1 MDKHNEIPDYFNQ
14 NPDDNKED
22 DFTPTFEPIIEGLQD
37 DYDPDVL
44 DLYLSAQA
52 QLPLGENL
60 VLGKVIARKHDIH
73 GNPIGK
79 STEIPFLI

>member
-1 MDKHNEIPDYFNQ
+1 MDKHNEIPDYFHQ

-44 DLYLSAQA
+44 DLYLSARSSTITFR
-52 QLPLGENL
+52 
-60 VLGKVIARKHDIH
+60 GKFSPRK
-73 GNPIGK
+73 GN
-79 STEIPFLI
+79 SS